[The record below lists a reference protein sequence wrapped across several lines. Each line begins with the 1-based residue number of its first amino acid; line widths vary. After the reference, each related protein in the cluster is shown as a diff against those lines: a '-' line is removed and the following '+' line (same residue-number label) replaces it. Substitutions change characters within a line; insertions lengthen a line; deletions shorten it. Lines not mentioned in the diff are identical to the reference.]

1 MNEVLR
7 KVATWFK
14 AKKLSLNISNTKY
27 FLFYSS
33 RKRKCMPNILPPL
46 HIDKVPI
53 KREFVTKILQLY
65 IDENIS
71 CKYHMN
77 IASTIVC
84 KSIRILYRTRYIV
97 NKFLRKQLY
106 FFLKS
111 YISPSERG
119 AWIIN
124 FKDKFTSAK
133 PLLEQINAMTMYEM
147 NMFQTLWFMCLSK
160 NGNTPSAFKHIYTLS
175 SLLVVRTGT
184 YSNFP
189 LIWSDF
195 NSYWFF
201 LNKLLQILISCLKLQ
216 LFEISFF
223 QSDFSSPLTEKPF
236 ALRKKCLY

>member
-1 MNEVLR
+1 MLPGGLWCTTVVNSWTTFVPHIEMTFQEFKKTKPNNTNLFISDSNIENLFETMKEVLR

-65 IDENIS
+65 IDGNIS

-77 IASTIVC
+77 IASTLVC

-106 FFLKS
+106 FSLKS
-111 YISPSERG
+111 SISPSETWG
-119 AWIIN
+119 M
-124 FKDKFTSAK
+124 D
-133 PLLEQINAMTMYEM
+133 
-147 NMFQTLWFMCLSK
+147 
-160 NGNTPSAFKHIYTLS
+160 H
-175 SLLVVRTGT
+175 
-184 YSNFP
+184 
-189 LIWSDF
+189 
-195 NSYWFF
+195 
-201 LNKLLQILISCLKLQ
+201 KLQ
-216 LFEISFF
+216 RQIYLCK
-223 QSDFSSPLTEKPF
+223 TTTWTN
-236 ALRKKCLY
+236 